1 MARPGQPWGRGDGQ
15 PERDVR
21 ELVRRVAGLRD
32 DADPNFQ
39 LALNFAWSN
48 FRFHRFLDVNS
59 HKIQKTVEGIY
70 EKFIVHSDLSRAES
84 WKRLT
89 EAFLNAPLPSVQQVK
104 TDAHYSVLS
113 LLLCLSDSPSNSSY
127 VATPREKEV
136 EEEDGPDW
144 GRYLLEGEEIDL
156 GPRADTPD
164 WSEESEDEDDQQPLS
179 REDSGIQVDRTP
191 LEEQEQHRGLGP
203 PTSWKDEPEGRSW
216 LEQHVVRQ
224 YWAARPTRTP
234 HSLHLHAN
242 LAAVWEQHLCSSDPL
257 YVPDDRILVTET
269 QVIRE
274 TLWLLS
280 GVKKLFIFP
289 LVDGKVTVR
298 SNITVSHLTQSC
310 LRSVLE
316 QVAAYGQVVFRLQE
330 FIDEVRGH
338 GPESALPGSGPV
350 PKKPTEAP
358 FRTYQAFMWAL
369 YKYFI
374 SFKEEL
380 TEIEKCIIRNDTT
393 MTLAIVVDKLSPRL
407 AQLKVL
413 HKVFSTGV
421 AEVPPDTRNVVRASH
436 LLNTLYKAILEYDT
450 VGEASEQTVSLLFSL
465 WVDTVRPYLQ
475 TVDEWIVHGH
485 LWDGA
490 KEFIIQRNKSVP
502 VSHRDFWYATYTL
515 YSVSEKTEHEERT
528 SDSASAS
535 SGSDQGAPARQHTM
549 VSFLKPV
556 LKQII
561 MAGKSMQLL
570 KNLQCAESTAGQA
583 AARDAERKSLYTL
596 FLESVQSR
604 LRRGDDSS
612 PRVLGEQQ
620 VSKESLL
627 HMQPVAGSHRELDDV
642 HDPLLA
648 INFARL
654 YLEQSDFHEKFA
666 SGDICV
672 DRSSESVTCRTFE
685 LTLRS
690 CLYPHIDKQYLECCG
705 SLMHTLKKDYRL
717 VEYLQAMR
725 NFFLMEGGDTM
736 YDFYTSIFDKIR
748 EKETWQNVSFLN
760 VQLQEAVGQ
769 RYPED
774 SARLSISF
782 ENVDTAKK
790 KLPVHILDGLTLSYK
805 VPWPVD
811 IVISLECQKIYNQVF
826 LLLLQIKWAKYSLD
840 VLLFGGKTLPAGE
853 QTSAAAKPPLRAGL
867 AGEQDSLAGLG
878 PQKDLARQQVHRMFL
893 LRVKLMHFVNSLHN
907 YIMTRVRVG
916 PPPPHTRVGTC
927 SGVLWTQL
935 RVEVLESVS
944 RSSRSTCVL
953 SPLGL
958 QVSFVK
964 EAIMK
969 VLNLALMFAEGWQA
983 GLGAWRME
991 SIEKM
996 ESDFKNCHM
1005 FLVTILNKAVCRGSF
1020 PHLESLALSLMAGM
1034 EHS

>member
-1 MARPGQPWGRGDGQ
+1 MARHGQPWSRLDAQ
-15 PERDVR
+15 QERDVR
-21 ELVRRVAGLRD
+21 ELIRSVAGLQD
-32 DADPNFQ
+32 ETDPNFQ

-59 HKIQKTVEGIY
+59 HKIEKTIEGIY
-70 EKFIVHSDLSRAES
+70 EKFVIHSDLSKAAS

-89 EAFLNAPLPSVQQVK
+89 EEFLNAPLPSIKEIK
-104 TDAHYSVLS
+104 TDAHYSILS
-113 LLLCLSDSPSNSSY
+113 LLLCLSDSPSNSNY
-127 VATPREKEV
+127 VETPRDKTVEKKDDFDWGKYLMED
-136 EEEDGPDW
+136 EEMDIGPDM
-144 GRYLLEGEEIDL
+144 
-156 GPRADTPD
+156 DTPN
-164 WSEESEDEDDQQPLS
+164 WSEESDEENDQQPLS

-191 LEEQEQHRGLGP
+191 LEEQDQNRKLGP
-203 PTSWKDEPEGRSW
+203 CISWKADEPDDRSW
-216 LEQHVVRQ
+216 LEHHVVHQ
-224 YWAARPTRTP
+224 YWTARPSQFP
-234 HSLHLHAN
+234 HSLHLHSN
-242 LAAVWEQHLCSSDPL
+242 LAAVWDQHLYSSDPL
-257 YVPDDRILVTET
+257 YVPDDRVLVTET

-280 GVKKLFIFP
+280 GVKKLFIFQ
-289 LVDGKVTVR
+289 LIDGKVTVR
-298 SNITVSHLTQSC
+298 NNIIVTHLTHSC

-316 QVAAYGQVVFRLQE
+316 QIAAYGQVVFRLQE
-330 FIDEVRGH
+330 FIDEVMGH
-338 GPESALPGSGPV
+338 SSESMLPGSGSV
-350 PKKPTEAP
+350 PKKSPEAP

-380 TEIEKCIIRNDTT
+380 AEIEKCIINNDATI
-393 MTLAIVVDKLSPRL
+393 TLAIVVDKLSPRL

-413 HKVFSTGV
+413 HRVFSTGV

-436 LLNTLYKAILEYDT
+436 LLNTLYKAILEYDN

-465 WVDTVRPYLQ
+465 WVETVRPYLQ

-490 KEFIIQRNKSVP
+490 REFIIQRNKNVP
-502 VSHRDFWYATYTL
+502 VNHRDFWYATYTL
-515 YSVSEKTEHEERT
+515 YSVSEKTESEEKMN
-528 SDSASAS
+528 DNASAS
-535 SGSDQGAPARQHTM
+535 SGSDQGPSSRQHTM

-570 KNLQCAESTAGQA
+570 KNLQCAESTTCQA

-604 LRRGDDSS
+604 LRHGEDST
-612 PRVLGEQQ
+612 PHVLTEQQ
-620 VSKESLL
+620 ATKENLIK
-627 HMQPVAGSHRELDDV
+627 MQSIAERHLELDDV

-648 INFARL
+648 INFARM

-666 SGDICV
+666 GDDVCV
-672 DRSSESVTCRTFE
+672 DRSSESVTCQTFE

-690 CLYPHIDKQYLECCG
+690 CLYPHIDKQYLDCCG
-705 SLMHTLKKDYRL
+705 NLMQTLKKDY
-717 VEYLQAMR
+717 
-725 NFFLMEGGDTM
+725 
-736 YDFYTSIFDKIR
+736 S
-748 EKETWQNVSFLN
+748 
-760 VQLQEAVGQ
+760 
-769 RYPED
+769 
-774 SARLSISF
+774 LSISF

-840 VLLFGGKTLPAGE
+840 VLLFGELVSTAEKPQPKEGVVHE
-853 QTSAAAKPPLRAGL
+853 QNTVT
-867 AGEQDSLAGLG
+867 QFG
-878 PQKDLARQQVHRMFL
+878 PQKEPVRQQIHRMFL

-907 YIMTRVRVG
+907 YIMTRILHSTGLEFQHQVEEAKD
-916 PPPPHTRVGTC
+916 
-927 SGVLWTQL
+927 LDQL
-935 RVEVLESVS
+935 IKIHYRYL
-944 RSSRSTCVL
+944 STIHDRCL
-953 SPLGL
+953 LREK
-958 QVSFVK
+958 VSFVK

-969 VLNLALMFAEGWQA
+969 VLNLALMFADGWQA

-1034 EHS
+1034 EQS

>member
-1 MARPGQPWGRGDGQ
+1 MARHGPPLSWLDAQQ
-15 PERDVR
+15 ERDVR
-21 ELVRRVAGLRD
+21 ELVRGVAGLPD
-32 DADPNFQ
+32 EADPNFQ

-59 HKIQKTVEGIY
+59 HKIEKTIEGIY
-70 EKFIVHSDLSRAES
+70 EKFIIHSDLSKAAS

-89 EAFLNAPLPSVQQVK
+89 EEFLNAPLPSIKEIK
-104 TDAHYSVLS
+104 TDAHYSILS
-113 LLLCLSDSPSNSSY
+113 LLLCLSDSPSNSNY
-127 VATPREKEV
+127 VETPRDKEV
-136 EEEDGPDW
+136 EKKDDFDW
-144 GRYLLEGEEIDL
+144 GKYLMEGEEMDI
-156 GPRADTPD
+156 GPYMDTPN
-164 WSEESEDEDDQQPLS
+164 WSEESEEENDQLPLS
-179 REDSGIQVDRTP
+179 REDSGIQIDRTP
-191 LEEQEQHRGLGP
+191 LEEQDQNRKLDP
-203 PTSWKDEPEGRSW
+203 CISWKDEPDDRSW
-216 LEQHVVRQ
+216 LEHHVVHQ
-224 YWAARPTRTP
+224 YWTARPSQFP
-234 HSLHLHAN
+234 HSLHLHSN
-242 LAAVWEQHLCSSDPL
+242 LAAVWDQHLYSSDPL
-257 YVPDDRILVTET
+257 YVPDDRVLVTET

-280 GVKKLFIFP
+280 GVKKLFIFQ
-289 LVDGKVTVR
+289 LIDGKVTVR
-298 SNITVSHLTQSC
+298 NNIIVTHLTHSC

-316 QVAAYGQVVFRLQE
+316 QIAAYGQVVFRLQQ
-330 FIDEVRGH
+330 FIDEVMGH
-338 GPESALPGSGPV
+338 SSESMLPGSGSV
-350 PKKPTEAP
+350 PKKSTEAP

-380 TEIEKCIIRNDTT
+380 AEIEKCIINNDATI
-393 MTLAIVVDKLSPRL
+393 TLAIVVDKLAPRL

-436 LLNTLYKAILEYDT
+436 LLNTLYKAILEYDD

-465 WVDTVRPYLQ
+465 WVETVRPYLQ

-490 KEFIIQRNKSVP
+490 REFIIQRNKNVP
-502 VSHRDFWYATYTL
+502 VNHRDFWYATYTL
-515 YSVSEKTEHEERT
+515 YSVSEKTENEEKM
-528 SDSASAS
+528 SDNASAS
-535 SGSDQGAPARQHTM
+535 SGSDQGPSSRQHTM

-570 KNLQCAESTAGQA
+570 KNLQCAESTTCQAG
-583 AARDAERKSLYTL
+583 ARDAERKSLYTL

-604 LRRGDDSS
+604 LRHGEDST
-612 PRVLGEQQ
+612 PQVLTEQQ
-620 VSKESLL
+620 ATKENLMK
-627 HMQPVAGSHRELDDV
+627 MQSIAERHLELDDV

-648 INFARL
+648 INFARM

-666 SGDICV
+666 GGDVCV
-672 DRSSESVTCRTFE
+672 DRSSESVTCQTFE

-690 CLYPHIDKQYLECCG
+690 CLYPHIDKQYLDCCG
-705 SLMHTLKKDYRL
+705 NLMQTLKKDY
-717 VEYLQAMR
+717 
-725 NFFLMEGGDTM
+725 
-736 YDFYTSIFDKIR
+736 S
-748 EKETWQNVSFLN
+748 
-760 VQLQEAVGQ
+760 
-769 RYPED
+769 
-774 SARLSISF
+774 LSISF

-840 VLLFGGKTLPAGE
+840 VLLFGELVSTAE
-853 QTSAAAKPPLRAGL
+853 KPRLQEGL
-867 AGEQDSLAGLG
+867 VREQDTVAQFG
-878 PQKDLARQQVHRMFL
+878 PQKEPVRQQIHRMFL

-907 YIMTRVRVG
+907 YIMTRILHSTGLEFQHQVEEAKD
-916 PPPPHTRVGTC
+916 
-927 SGVLWTQL
+927 LDQL
-935 RVEVLESVS
+935 IKIHYRYL
-944 RSSRSTCVL
+944 STIHDRCL
-953 SPLGL
+953 LREK
-958 QVSFVK
+958 VSFVK

-969 VLNLALMFAEGWQA
+969 VLNLALMFADGWQA
-983 GLGAWRME
+983 GLGTWRME

-1034 EHS
+1034 EQS

>member
-1 MARPGQPWGRGDGQ
+1 MARHGPPWSRVDAQ
-15 PERDVR
+15 QERDVR
-21 ELVRRVAGLRD
+21 ELVRGVAGLQD
-32 DADPNFQ
+32 EADPNFQ

-59 HKIQKTVEGIY
+59 HKIEKTIEGIY
-70 EKFIVHSDLSRAES
+70 EKFIIHSDLSKAAS

-89 EAFLNAPLPSVQQVK
+89 EEFLNAPLPSIKEIK
-104 TDAHYSVLS
+104 TDAHYSILS

-127 VATPREKEV
+127 VETPRNKEV
-136 EEEDGPDW
+136 EKKDDFDW
-144 GRYLLEGEEIDL
+144 GKYLMEGEEMDI
-156 GPRADTPD
+156 GQYMDTPN
-164 WSEESEDEDDQQPLS
+164 WSEESEEENDQQPLS

-191 LEEQEQHRGLGP
+191 LEEQDQNRKLDP
-203 PTSWKDEPEGRSW
+203 CISWKDEPDDRSW
-216 LEQHVVRQ
+216 LEHHVVHQ
-224 YWAARPTRTP
+224 YWTARPSQFP
-234 HSLHLHAN
+234 HSLHLHSN
-242 LAAVWEQHLCSSDPL
+242 LAAVWDQHLYSSDPL
-257 YVPDDRILVTET
+257 YVPDDRVLVTET

-280 GVKKLFIFP
+280 GVKKLFIFQ
-289 LVDGKVTVR
+289 LIDGKVTVR
-298 SNITVSHLTQSC
+298 NNIIVTHLTHSC

-316 QVAAYGQVVFRLQE
+316 QIAAYGQVVFRLQE
-330 FIDEVRGH
+330 FIDEVMGH
-338 GPESALPGSGPV
+338 SSDSMLPGSGSV
-350 PKKPTEAP
+350 PKKSTEAP

-380 TEIEKCIIRNDTT
+380 AEIEKCIINNDTT
-393 MTLAIVVDKLSPRL
+393 ITLAVVVDKLAPRL

-436 LLNTLYKAILEYDT
+436 LLNTLYKAILEYDN

-465 WVDTVRPYLQ
+465 WVETVRPYLQ

-490 KEFIIQRNKSVP
+490 REFIIQRNKNVP
-502 VSHRDFWYATYTL
+502 VNHRDFWYATYTL
-515 YSVSEKTEHEERT
+515 YSVSEKTENEEKM
-528 SDSASAS
+528 SDNASAS
-535 SGSDQGAPARQHTM
+535 SSSDQGPSSRQHTM

-570 KNLQCAESTAGQA
+570 KNLQCAESTTCQAG
-583 AARDAERKSLYTL
+583 ARDAERKSLYTL

-604 LRRGDDSS
+604 LRHGEDST
-612 PRVLGEQQ
+612 PQVLTEQQ
-620 VSKESLL
+620 ATKENLMK
-627 HMQPVAGSHRELDDV
+627 MQSIAERHLELDDV

-648 INFARL
+648 INFARM

-666 SGDICV
+666 GGDVCV
-672 DRSSESVTCRTFE
+672 DRSSESVTCQTFE

-690 CLYPHIDKQYLECCG
+690 CLYPHIDKQYLDCCG
-705 SLMHTLKKDYRL
+705 NLMQTLKKDY
-717 VEYLQAMR
+717 
-725 NFFLMEGGDTM
+725 
-736 YDFYTSIFDKIR
+736 S
-748 EKETWQNVSFLN
+748 
-760 VQLQEAVGQ
+760 
-769 RYPED
+769 
-774 SARLSISF
+774 LSISF

-840 VLLFGGKTLPAGE
+840 VLLFGELVSTAE
-853 QTSAAAKPPLRAGL
+853 KPRLKGGL
-867 AGEQDSLAGLG
+867 IHEQDTVAQFG
-878 PQKDLARQQVHRMFL
+878 PQKEPVRQQIHRMFL

-907 YIMTRVRVG
+907 YIMTRILHSTGLEFQHQVEEAKD
-916 PPPPHTRVGTC
+916 
-927 SGVLWTQL
+927 LDQL
-935 RVEVLESVS
+935 IKIHYRYL
-944 RSSRSTCVL
+944 STIHDRCL
-953 SPLGL
+953 LREK
-958 QVSFVK
+958 VSFVK

-969 VLNLALMFAEGWQA
+969 VLNLALMFADGWQA
-983 GLGAWRME
+983 GLGTWRME

-1034 EHS
+1034 EQS